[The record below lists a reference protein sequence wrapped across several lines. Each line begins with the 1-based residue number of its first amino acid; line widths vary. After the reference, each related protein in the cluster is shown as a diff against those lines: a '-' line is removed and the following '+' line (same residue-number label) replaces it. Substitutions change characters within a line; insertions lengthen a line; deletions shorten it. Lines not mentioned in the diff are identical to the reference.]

1 VPDWLKFIVADT
13 LLKQVCGIS
22 FICFQKK
29 EVDLYYDFEP
39 DIFDRLFSMTGAESI
54 KRLKAL
60 SKNRGVPLT
69 LNVSRDV
76 PAHGD

>member
-1 VPDWLKFIVADT
+1 MSNEITRPEVFLHAS
-13 LLKQVCGIS
+13 QVN
-22 FICFQKK
+22 
-29 EVDLYYDFEP
+29 LYYGFES

-54 KRLKAL
+54 KKLKAL

-76 PAHGD
+76 PAHCD